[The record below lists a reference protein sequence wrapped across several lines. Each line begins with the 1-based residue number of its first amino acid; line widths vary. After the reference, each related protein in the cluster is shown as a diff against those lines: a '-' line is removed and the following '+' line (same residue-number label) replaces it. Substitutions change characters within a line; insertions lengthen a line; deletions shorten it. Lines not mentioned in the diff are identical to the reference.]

1 MFDVNKDTLDWILN
15 NPRES
20 ASLLRSS
27 FTCFIMVFHYYIFKR
42 QFIFKPFHYKII
54 EKLENI
60 VFGKAEKKNLYIG
73 IAPRFGK
80 SQIMQYFICWS
91 YAINKS
97 CNFIMTSYGDKLV
110 LKFSGQSKA
119 IIESDLYNALFDL
132 KCVKDTTAKDL
143 WKIEDGGEF
152 RASSMGGTLTGFGAG
167 TTQEGFGGALIIDD
181 ALKADNYKSVVEK
194 QNCIDVYTNTLK
206 SRLNSQE
213 TPTIIIAQ
221 RLAVDDL
228 VGWIKENEPE
238 DWDFFVLPTLDE
250 NDKSIWQ
257 EKMPAETLIKMRESN
272 PFLFYSQYQQEPIIL
287 GGSVIREEWF
297 RYYASYQNV
306 EFSRLFITADTAL
319 KVKEANDFTAIGL
332 WGLTYKNELYL
343 LDLLHGKWEAP
354 DLERQFIAF
363 WNKWRN
369 GVNGRRTN
377 GAYIED
383 KASGTGL
390 IQTIKHKGVPVIPYE
405 PEKDKLT
412 RVMDVS
418 PYIESGLLYLPM
430 SKDFDISK
438 KVVNEC
444 VAFTADDSHAHDDI
458 VDCMTMA
465 LNLAYRKTPMKIA
478 PDWELASEMIN
489 NDL

>member
-1 MFDVNKDTLDWILN
+1 
-15 NPRES
+15 
-20 ASLLRSS
+20 
-27 FTCFIMVFHYYIFKR
+27 
-42 QFIFKPFHYKII
+42 
-54 EKLENI
+54 
-60 VFGKAEKKNLYIG
+60 
-73 IAPRFGK
+73 
-80 SQIMQYFICWS
+80 
-91 YAINKS
+91 
-97 CNFIMTSYGDKLV
+97 
-110 LKFSGQSKA
+110 
-119 IIESDLYNALFDL
+119 
-132 KCVKDTTAKDL
+132 
-143 WKIEDGGEF
+143 
-152 RASSMGGTLTGFGAG
+152 
-167 TTQEGFGGALIIDD
+167 
-181 ALKADNYKSVVEK
+181 
-194 QNCIDVYTNTLK
+194 
-206 SRLNSQE
+206 
-213 TPTIIIAQ
+213 
-221 RLAVDDL
+221 
-228 VGWIKENEPE
+228 
-238 DWDFFVLPTLDE
+238 
-250 NDKSIWQ
+250 
-257 EKMPAETLIKMRESN
+257 
-272 PFLFYSQYQQEPIIL
+272 
-287 GGSVIREEWF
+287 
-297 RYYASYQNV
+297 
-306 EFSRLFITADTAL
+306 
-319 KVKEANDFTAIGL
+319 
-332 WGLTYKNELYL
+332 

-390 IQTIKHKGVPVIPYE
+390 IQSIKHKGVPVIPYE

-478 PDWELASEMIN
+478 PDWEIASEMIN